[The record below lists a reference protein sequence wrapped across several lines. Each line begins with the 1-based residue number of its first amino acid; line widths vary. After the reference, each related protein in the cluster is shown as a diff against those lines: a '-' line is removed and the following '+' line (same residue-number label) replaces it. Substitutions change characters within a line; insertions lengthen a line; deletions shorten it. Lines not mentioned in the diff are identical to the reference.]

1 MMDTYETVHAG
12 DVVLGADGQEWGVVA
27 ISRIGGQLAVALTRF
42 GQTVTGYPPS
52 GTPVTVLSR
61 ADTIEE
67 ARAYEVLAASFGDVE
82 VLGEVWNV

>member
-1 MMDTYETVHAG
+1 MDTYESVHVG
-12 DVVLGADGQEWGVVA
+12 DIVLGHDGQEWGVAA
-27 ISRIGGQLAVALTRF
+27 IWRKPLSVTLTRY
-42 GQTVTGYPPS
+42 GQTVTGYPPA

-67 ARAYEVLAASFGDVE
+67 ARAYEVLAASFGEVE

>member
-1 MMDTYETVHAG
+1 MDTYEMVHVG
-12 DVVLGADGQEWGVVA
+12 DVVLGHDGQEWGVA
-27 ISRIGGQLAVALTRF
+27 AIGGGAVTLTRYS
-42 GQTVTGYPPS
+42 QAVTGYPPAN
-52 GTPVTVLSR
+52 TPVTVLSR